1 MEKAEKAFLL
11 ISIILLS
18 YFDIILAINSYYS
31 YEFSYA
37 TKFIAKSSIP
47 LIILLAYYFV
57 ATYHVGKIAVNTH
70 LFFGSLLSFCL
81 TILCKILYY
90 SLVIDKLYKVALP
103 CLYISA
109 LIFLLLA
116 FSNNFQENTKFFN
129 YFSVVVPTV
138 LILQLFLSFDY
149 IFGNFF
155 TYYTNPNRYEF
166 VKYHYF
172 SEKEIS
178 NFPNKIPDDATNIKF
193 YCSPGNSMDSSR
205 TLNLEYDSPSVQ
217 TNNHHA
223 SYNIIIH

>member
-11 ISIILLS
+11 ISVILLS
-18 YFDIILAINSYYS
+18 YFDIILVVNSYYS

-37 TKFIAKSSIP
+37 TQIIVKSSIP

-57 ATYHVGKIAVNTH
+57 ATYHMGKIAVNTH

-81 TILCKILYY
+81 IILCKILYY
-90 SLVIDKLYKVALP
+90 SLVIDKLYKPALLG
-103 CLYISA
+103 LYISA

-116 FSNNFQENTKFFN
+116 FSDNFQENAKFFK

-138 LILQLFLSFDY
+138 LILQFILSFDY
-149 IFGNFF
+149 IIGN
-155 TYYTNPNRYEF
+155 YYTNPNRYEF

-172 SEKEIS
+172 SEEEIS
-178 NFPNKIPDDATNIKF
+178 DFPDKIPDDATNIQF
-193 YCSPGNSMDSSR
+193 YCEPRGLRDPIR
-205 TLNLEYDSPSVQ
+205 TLNLKYDSPSIQ
-217 TNNHHA
+217 DNDHHA